1 MKTATEILRHEHEAI
16 LRMLDVTEALAR
28 QLATGV
34 SAEPQ
39 QLDDLLEFFRTFA
52 DRCHHGKEEDL
63 LFPLMESKGIPRQG
77 GPTAVMLYEHE
88 QGRALVRA
96 MGEAA
101 EDYKKA
107 VPDSGARLAAAAAW
121 AHAARGY
128 AELLRQH
135 IQKENNILFVIAE
148 NMLSPEEQQRL
159 AAEFDR
165 VETEKIG
172 VGTHERLHKMMDRL
186 AAEVLAK

>member
-1 MKTATEILRHEHEAI
+1 MKPATEILRHEHEAI

-28 QLATGV
+28 QLA
-34 SAEPQ
+34 SDQPAEPQ

-63 LFPLMESKGIPRQG
+63 LFPLMESKGMSRQG
-77 GPTAVMLYEHE
+77 GPTGVMLDEHE
-88 QGRALVRA
+88 QGRALIRA
-96 MGEAA
+96 MAEAA

-107 VPDSGARLAAAAAW
+107 VPDAGARSAAAAAW
-121 AHAARGY
+121 AAAAAGY

-135 IQKENNILFVIAE
+135 IHKENNILFVIAE

-172 VGTHERLHKMMDRL
+172 VGTHERLHKLVDRL

>member
-28 QLATGV
+28 QLATGERV
-34 SAEPQ
+34 APQ
-39 QLDDLLEFFRTFA
+39 QLDDLLDFFRTFA

-63 LFPLMESKGIPRQG
+63 LFPLMESKGMSRQG
-77 GPTAVMLYEHE
+77 GPTGVMLDEHE
-88 QGRALVRA
+88 QGRALIRA

-101 EDYKKA
+101 EDYKKT
-107 VPDSGARLAAAAAW
+107 VPDAGARWAAAAA
-121 AHAARGY
+121 GY

-135 IQKENNILFVIAE
+135 IHKENSILFVIAE
-148 NMLSPEEQQRL
+148 NMLSSEEQQRL

-172 VGTHERLHKMMDRL
+172 AGTHERLHKMMDRL